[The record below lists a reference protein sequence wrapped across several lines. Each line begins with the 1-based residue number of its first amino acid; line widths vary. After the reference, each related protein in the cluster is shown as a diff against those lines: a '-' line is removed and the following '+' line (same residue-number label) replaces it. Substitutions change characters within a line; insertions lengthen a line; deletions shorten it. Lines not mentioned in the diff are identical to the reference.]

1 VDPARR
7 ALAAARSH
15 RSFSDQPG
23 GPGGC
28 HDLDSSIFLIDTPG
42 GSLKPPAQVEANVQ
56 RAAQHGSFRASII
69 AAAGLDEQV
78 KNGDWPARSGVA
90 KLLAGFPLTNP
101 FAGFLGATSTADE
114 QANHDLALAA
124 VKSSLSAE
132 ARGNNLLYIIYRG
145 DSTSTGITLV
155 GGAIDTYQKENLGQ
169 TSTEAKAIID
179 FYTEQVAAAQQSLE
193 QADSDLRAFE
203 AEHPASP
210 AAPRPPS
217 EAQQLGSLQSTYNI
231 RLSQY
236 ELALNR
242 QSDAQV
248 RAQASL
254 TTSDNDFQIV
264 DQPHA
269 SGGLSLNLQRAAMLT
284 FVGIVFGFGLAGLL
298 IVLRTWFDDT
308 VRRREDVKHSLRA
321 RCPRRPT

>member
-1 VDPARR
+1 VEATVWTQ
-7 ALAAARSH
+7 A
-15 RSFSDQPG
+15 
-23 GPGGC
+23 
-28 HDLDSSIFLIDTPG
+28 SSLIDTPG
-42 GSLKPPAQVEANVQ
+42 GSLKPPAQVEAETFNE
-56 RAAQHGSFRASII
+56 RLNTESFRASII
-69 AAAGLDEQV
+69 TAAGLDEQV
-78 KNGDWPARSGVA
+78 KNGDWPSRSNVA
-90 KLLAGFPLTNP
+90 KLLAGFPLTKP

-145 DSTSTGITLV
+145 DSISTGITLV

-169 TSTEAKAIID
+169 TSTEAQAIID
-179 FYTEQVAAAQQSLE
+179 FYTEQVASAQQSLE

-308 VRRREDVKHSLRA
+308 LRRREDVKSLFGLDVLA
-321 RCPRRPT
+321 VLPDVKKGGK